1 MTQPMTRKAKL
12 LYGFGDTSFSLTVTI
27 MAAYFAIYLT
37 DVVGISPAVAAVAIF
52 IGRTTDYINDPI
64 IGYITDRT
72 RSRWGRRR
80 PYLLF
85 GALPFA
91 LMFIMMW
98 IRPGF
103 TSEVALAA
111 YYALAYILF
120 DISITFVAMPYFAL
134 TPELTSNYDERTDLT
149 TYRMAFSILGSLIA
163 FTVPLVIIGS
173 FRPENANRVLLM
185 AVVFGVA
192 SMIPL
197 LTVFFS
203 TKERKE
209 YQDQPQPKFKD
220 ALKSALE
227 NRPFIFSTIIY
238 LATWVSVDILQTSL
252 LFFIKYIVQQESQS
266 DYIMGAI
273 FITAI
278 FALPLWDWASRKWNK
293 RVAYAIGI
301 AFWAVVQIL
310 MITLGS
316 TSTLTMIYGMCI
328 LAGIGVSAAH
338 VLPWAMIPD
347 AIEYDE
353 WKTGARHEGMFYSLV
368 TLAQKIASSLAIPG
382 VLLILEWTGYVPNA
396 ATQPESALTGIRL
409 AIGPIPAVLLVVG
422 ILFALLYPLNR
433 EKHAQMV
440 KELEER
446 RKQNLE
452 TLNG

>member
-1 MTQPMTRKAKL
+1 
-12 LYGFGDTSFSLTVTI
+12 
-27 MAAYFAIYLT
+27 
-37 DVVGISPAVAAVAIF
+37 
-52 IGRTTDYINDPI
+52 
-64 IGYITDRT
+64 
-72 RSRWGRRR
+72 
-80 PYLLF
+80 
-85 GALPFA
+85 
-91 LMFIMMW
+91 MW
-98 IRPGF
+98 TRPGF
-103 TSEVALAA
+103 TNEVALAA
-111 YYALAYILF
+111 YYAVAYILF

-163 FTVPLVIIGS
+163 FTVPLLIIGS
-173 FRPENANRVLLM
+173 FRPENADRVLLM
-185 AVVFGVA
+185 AVVFGLV
-192 SMIPL
+192 STIPL

-220 ALKSALE
+220 ALKSAIQ

-238 LATWVSVDILQTSL
+238 LATWVSVDILQTTL

-310 MITLGS
+310 MISLGS

-368 TLAQKIASSLAIPG
+368 TLAQKIASSLAVPG
-382 VLLILEWTGYVPNA
+382 VLLILELTGYVPNA
-396 ATQPESALTGIRL
+396 ATQPDSALLGIRL
-409 AIGPIPAVLLVVG
+409 AIGPIPAVLLVIG
-422 ILFALLYPLNR
+422 ILFAVLYPLNR

-440 KELEER
+440 RELEER
-446 RKQNLE
+446 RNQAAENV
-452 TLNG
+452 NG